1 MRGENRVKATNMLIL
16 ALDSSAAPASV
27 ALLEDGK
34 ILSEFYINTKQTHS
48 QTLMPMVESVLKLTN
63 KTLDDVTCMA
73 VSAGPGSFTGVRI
86 GVSCVKGL
94 SMTRNIPCAGVSTLR
109 AMAENARQL
118 TGIVCAVMDARC
130 GQVYN
135 ALFRAESGKLTRLCD
150 DRALPIAELLEECKT
165 FTEKIYLVGDGAELC
180 YKTFAAIRAELLQP
194 QLRFQRASG
203 VAMAAQEMV
212 ENGQT
217 VTPDALMPIYLRLP
231 QAERELK
238 AKNAQKNNK

>member
-1 MRGENRVKATNMLIL
+1 MLIF
-16 ALDSSAAPASV
+16 ALDSSASPASA

-48 QTLMPMVESVLKLTN
+48 QTLMPMVEAVLRLSA
-63 KTLDDVTCMA
+63 KTLDDVDCLA

-94 SMTRNIPCAGVSTLR
+94 AMARNIPCAGVSTLR
-109 AMAENARQL
+109 AMAENARDMD
-118 TGIVCAVMDARC
+118 GIVCAVMDARC

-135 ALFRAESGKLTRLCD
+135 ALFRVENGEIERLCE
-150 DRALPIAELLEECKT
+150 DRALPISELYAECEAYGDKLL
-165 FTEKIYLVGDGAELC
+165 LVGDGAALC
-180 YKTFAAIRAELLQP
+180 HKTFSAFGARLLQP
-194 QLRFQRASG
+194 QQQFQRASG
-203 VAMAAQEMV
+203 VALAAQEQLCA
-212 ENGQT
+212 GQT

-238 AKNAQKNNK
+238 KKQESGGR

>member
-1 MRGENRVKATNMLIL
+1 MLIL
-16 ALDSSAAPASV
+16 ALDSSASPASA

-48 QTLMPMVESVLKLTN
+48 QTLMPMAEAVLRLSA
-63 KTLDDVTCMA
+63 KTLDDVDCLA

-94 SMTRNIPCAGVSTLR
+94 AMARNIPCAGVSTLR
-109 AMAENARQL
+109 AMAENARGMD
-118 TGIVCAVMDARC
+118 GIVCAVMDARC

-135 ALFRAESGKLTRLCD
+135 ALFRVENGEIERLCA
-150 DRALPIAELLEECKT
+150 DRALPISELYAECKAYGD
-165 FTEKIYLVGDGAELC
+165 KLLLVGDGAALC
-180 YKTFAAIRAELLQP
+180 HKTFSAFGARLLQP
-194 QLRFQRASG
+194 QQQFQRASG
-203 VAMAAQEMV
+203 VAIAAQEQLCA
-212 ENGQT
+212 GQT

-238 AKNAQKNNK
+238 KKQESGGR

>member
-1 MRGENRVKATNMLIL
+1 MRGKNRVKATNMLIL
-16 ALDSSAAPASV
+16 ALDSSAAPASA

-194 QLRFQRASG
+194 QLRFQRATG

>member
-1 MRGENRVKATNMLIL
+1 MRGKNRVKATNMLIL
-16 ALDSSAAPASV
+16 ALDSSAAPASA

-150 DRALPIAELLEECKT
+150 DRALPIAELLDECKT
-165 FTEKIYLVGDGAELC
+165 FAEKIYLVGDGAELC

-203 VAMAAQEMV
+203 VAMAAQEMI

>member
-1 MRGENRVKATNMLIL
+1 MRGKNRVKATNMLIL

-165 FTEKIYLVGDGAELC
+165 FAEKIYLVGDGAELC

-203 VAMAAQEMV
+203 VAMAAQEMI

-238 AKNAQKNNK
+238 AKNAQRNNK

>member
-1 MRGENRVKATNMLIL
+1 MLIL
-16 ALDSSAAPASV
+16 ALDSSAAPASA

>member
-1 MRGENRVKATNMLIL
+1 MRGKNRVKATNMLIL

-180 YKTFAAIRAELLQP
+180 YKTFAAICAELLLP

-203 VAMAAQEMV
+203 VAMAAQEMI

>member
-1 MRGENRVKATNMLIL
+1 MRGKNRVKATNMLIL

-180 YKTFAAIRAELLQP
+180 YKTFVAIRAELLQP

-203 VAMAAQEMV
+203 VAMAAQEMI

>member
-1 MRGENRVKATNMLIL
+1 MLIL
-16 ALDSSAAPASV
+16 ALDSSAAPASA

-130 GQVYN
+130 G
-135 ALFRAESGKLTRLCD
+135 
-150 DRALPIAELLEECKT
+150 P
-165 FTEKIYLVGDGAELC
+165 
-180 YKTFAAIRAELLQP
+180 
-194 QLRFQRASG
+194 G
-203 VAMAAQEMV
+203 V
-212 ENGQT
+212 
-217 VTPDALMPIYLRLP
+217 
-231 QAERELK
+231 
-238 AKNAQKNNK
+238 

>member
-1 MRGENRVKATNMLIL
+1 MRGKNRVKATNMLIL
-16 ALDSSAAPASV
+16 ALDSSAAPASA

-94 SMTRNIPCAGVSTLR
+94 STTRNIPCAGVSTLR

-135 ALFRAESGKLTRLCD
+135 ALFRAEGGTLTRLCD

>member
-1 MRGENRVKATNMLIL
+1 MLIL
-16 ALDSSAAPASV
+16 ALDSSASPASA

-48 QTLMPMVESVLKLTN
+48 QTLMPMVEAVLRLSA
-63 KTLDDVTCMA
+63 KTLDDVDCLA

-94 SMTRNIPCAGVSTLR
+94 AMARNIPCAGVSTLR
-109 AMAENARQL
+109 AMAENARGMD
-118 TGIVCAVMDARC
+118 GIVCAVMDARC

-135 ALFRAESGKLTRLCD
+135 ALFRAENGEIERLCE
-150 DRALPIAELLEECKT
+150 DRALPISELYAECEAYGDKLL
-165 FTEKIYLVGDGAELC
+165 LVGDGAALC
-180 YKTFAAIRAELLQP
+180 HKTFSAFGARLLQP
-194 QLRFQRASG
+194 QQQFQRASG
-203 VAMAAQEMV
+203 VALAAQEQLCA
-212 ENGQT
+212 GQT

-238 AKNAQKNNK
+238 KKQESGGR

>member
-1 MRGENRVKATNMLIL
+1 MRGKNRVKATNMLIL

-165 FTEKIYLVGDGAELC
+165 FAEKIYLVGDGAELC

-203 VAMAAQEMV
+203 VAMAAQEMI

>member
-1 MRGENRVKATNMLIL
+1 MRGKNRVKATNMLIL

-165 FTEKIYLVGDGAELC
+165 FAEKIYLVGDGAELC

-194 QLRFQRASG
+194 QLRFQHASG
-203 VAMAAQEMV
+203 VAMAVQEMV

>member
-1 MRGENRVKATNMLIL
+1 MLIL
-16 ALDSSAAPASV
+16 ALDSSAAPASA

-135 ALFRAESGKLTRLCD
+135 ALFRAEDGKLT
-150 DRALPIAELLEECKT
+150 LPIAELLEECRT
-165 FTEKIYLVGDGAELC
+165 FTEKTYLVGDGAELC
-180 YKTFAAIRAELLQP
+180 YKTFAAIRAELLLP

-217 VTPDALMPIYLRLP
+217 ITPDALMPIYLRLP

>member
-1 MRGENRVKATNMLIL
+1 MRGKNRVKATNMLIL
-16 ALDSSAAPASV
+16 ALDSSAAPASA

>member
-1 MRGENRVKATNMLIL
+1 MRGKNRVKATNMLIL
-16 ALDSSAAPASV
+16 ALDSSAAPASA

-135 ALFRAESGKLTRLCD
+135 ALFRAEGGTLTRLCD